1 HFGRRHGHA
10 GHARPGGRRD
20 VVSEIRESHD
30 FGYRAVILRGVWE
43 RIQTF
48 GAPRLW
54 SHAWAAACLF
64 VGLLI
69 LTYWGFMWLALPLV
83 VWLLGHGTL
92 VMLTQW
98 HHRWDELV

>member
-1 HFGRRHGHA
+1 
-10 GHARPGGRRD
+10 
-20 VVSEIRESHD
+20 VSEIRESHD
-30 FGYRAVILRGVWE
+30 FGYRAIILRGVWE

-69 LTYWGFMWLALPLV
+69 LTYWGFLWLALPLI

-92 VMLTQW
+92 VLLTQW
-98 HHRWDELV
+98 HHRWDELVMAQMNRKYKGRYDAG